1 MLGKHYFR
9 RVKFIFQIGDLFFLN
24 LAFIVASLITTSN
37 LHFLPSEQT
46 IIFLTMIN
54 VLWIILALI
63 IKLYRISRNIQLARK
78 MFTAAIIISLHYLTV
93 SFVLKTSD
101 TFDYDPTRIIY
112 FYIFTYSLIL
122 TCKIILYK
130 KLKFFRKLNHK
141 SRSILLLRGSV
152 SGNRNRIQHV
162 V

>member
-93 SFVLKTSD
+93 SFILKTSD